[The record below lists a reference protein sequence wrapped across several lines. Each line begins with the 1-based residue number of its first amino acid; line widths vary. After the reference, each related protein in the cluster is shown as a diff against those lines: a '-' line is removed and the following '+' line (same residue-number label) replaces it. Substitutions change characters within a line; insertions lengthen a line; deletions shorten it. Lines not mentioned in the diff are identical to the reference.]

1 MAKRKVYAV
10 RKGRNTGVFDTW
22 EECKRAVHGFSGA
35 VYKSFE
41 TRQEA
46 QDYLDAGNVM
56 PKASGQLSV
65 GGKSSV
71 PGREGA
77 LQTGQLFVEG
87 LSSVAG
93 HPDGKS
99 KPPVPGREGA
109 PQPGQ
114 IQENRLVAYVDG
126 SFQKQAGRYSYGC
139 ILLTPQGEEIRESGS
154 GNEPE
159 LLALRNVTGEMCG
172 AMCAVKWAIAH
183 GYPAVEICYDY
194 AGIEQ
199 WATHGWQA
207 KTQQTQEYAAFMDRC
222 RGQIAILFTKI
233 AAHTGNRY
241 NEEAD
246 RLAKAALTDPANT
259 IPEGSFFGCGD

>member
-46 QDYLDAGNVM
+46 QDYLDAGDVM

-77 LQTGQLFVEG
+77 LQT
-87 LSSVAG
+87 
-93 HPDGKS
+93 
-99 KPPVPGREGA
+99 
-109 PQPGQ
+109 GQ

-259 IPEGSFFGCGD
+259 VPAGSFFGCGD